1 MFRVEIHIDGITFH
15 RLFDNADAAHRA
27 AKEARR
33 DGARA
38 VFIKQ
43 RINDQYVEIGM
54 K

>member
-1 MFRVEIHIDGITFH
+1 MFRVEIHIDGIAFY
-15 RLFDNADAAHRA
+15 RLFDNADAARRA

-43 RINDQYVEIGM
+43 RIEGQYVDID
-54 K
+54 